1 MLRRL
6 DRGDT
11 VAQRSPPQV
20 TVIRGFFVMRIAVA
34 ATALLLATTAAVAQ
48 TAGSDAR
55 ASDPWHQKAREIYEH
70 AVNTPTVQ
78 GRGQV
83 PALANWLADQF
94 RAGGFTDVTV
104 RPYDV
109 VRPDDH
115 TAALIVRWPAA
126 HPSGRKAMLLMA
138 HMDVVE
144 ALREDW
150 SRDPFQLGEADGYF
164 YGRGSNDDK
173 MGVIAIM
180 TTLLRL
186 KAEGFEPNRDI
197 IVLFTGDEETGGRGA
212 ELAANE
218 WLDTSQIDFALNGDA
233 GGGSFDTEGNLLG
246 FGIQTAEKVY
256 QDFTFSV
263 TNPGGHSSR
272 PRPDNAIYS
281 LAHTLDRLEQYR
293 FPPMQN
299 ETTRAY
305 FAHRA
310 TTADP
315 ELAAMIRRW
324 LANPQDGD
332 AADAIEASPTEV
344 GLTRTRCVATRLAGG
359 HANNALPQLAT
370 ANVNCR
376 IFPGVDPA
384 HVLATLREIAAPDHV
399 TVEPVAVAHPSDAS
413 PLREDVVGAYSAAV
427 HARHPGAAIVPDMSA
442 GATDGLYFRVR
453 GVPVYGVEGSWIVT
467 PTDERAHGRD
477 ERLPVRAFDD
487 DIDHWTDMVRRLA
500 S

>member
-1 MLRRL
+1 MRL
-6 DRGDT
+6 PL
-11 VAQRSPPQV
+11 AL
-20 TVIRGFFVMRIAVA
+20 
-34 ATALLLATTAAVAQ
+34 ATLLLATAASAQ
-48 TAGSDAR
+48 PSHAPAPDR
-55 ASDPWHQKAREIYEH
+55 WHQLAREIYRE

-83 PALANWLADQF
+83 PALANALAERF
-94 RAGGFTDVTV
+94 RAARFTDVTV
-104 RPYDV
+104 HPYDV
-109 VRPDDH
+109 EEPDDH

-126 HPSGRKAMLLMA
+126 RPSGRKAMLLMA

-144 ALREDW
+144 AKREDW

-164 YGRGSNDDK
+164 YGRGTADNK
-173 MGVIAIM
+173 IGVTAI
-180 TTLLRL
+180 TTALLRL
-186 KAEGFEPNRDI
+186 KAEGFQPDRDI

-233 GGGSFDTEGNLLG
+233 GGGAFDTQGNLLG

-272 PRPDNAIYS
+272 PRADNAIYA
-281 LAHTLDRLEQYR
+281 LAHALERLEHYR

-305 FAHRA
+305 FEHRA

-324 LANPQDGD
+324 LANPDDGE
-332 AADAIEASPTEV
+332 AADAIEATPTET

-384 HVLATLREIAAPDHV
+384 SVLATLREIAAPDHV
-399 TVEPVAVAHPSDAS
+399 TVEPVAIAHPSDAS
-413 PLREDVVGAYSAAV
+413 PLRPDVLGAYTAAV
-427 HARHPGAAIVPDMSA
+427 RARHPGAAIVPDMSA

-453 GVPVYGVEGSWIVT
+453 GVPVYGVEGSWGVT

-477 ERLPVRAFDD
+477 ERLPVRAFDE
-487 DIDHWTDMVRRLA
+487 DIDHWTDMIRRLA